1 MHCGR
6 RKTRNA
12 SCGDG
17 VEVPLED
24 GDALEGVGGVDAV
37 DVEFHPH
44 YPTPFGEGHA
54 VGEGAHDE
62 NTLAAGRLAGRE
74 VAELR
79 VVEPLALVGDLDEET
94 TTAGAEGEGDGLCGV
109 GLVAMQ
115 DGILG
120 GLKGGHL
127 EGGVVVADVAE
138 AAKVKEA
145 LLDLGQVGD
154 IRLYYKGFRHNLGG
168 IYVPQRY
175 KKVGNRGKKSQKW
188 MQIAVYQKG
197 RIGAE
202 KW

>member
-1 MHCGR
+1 MVV
-6 RKTRNA
+6 A
-12 SCGDG
+12 
-17 VEVPLED
+17 LED

-62 NTLAAGRLAGRE
+62 NALAAGRIAGRE

-79 VVEPLALVGDLDEET
+79 MVEPLTLVGDLDEET
-94 TTAGAEGEGDGLCGV
+94 TTAGAKGEGDSLGGV
-109 GLVAMQ
+109 GPVAVE
-115 DGILG
+115 DGVLG
-120 GLKGGHL
+120 GLEGGHL
-127 EGGVVVADVAE
+127 EGGVVAADVAE
-138 AAKVKEA
+138 AAEVKEA
-145 LLDLGQVGD
+145 LLYLGQVGD

-175 KKVGNRGKKSQKW
+175 KKVGNRGKKCQKW
-188 MQIAVYQKG
+188 VQITVYQKC
-197 RIGAE
+197 RIEAE